1 MFEIATEKFKSICN
15 VAFPD
20 EFAKNW
26 YDYWAILMVALLWSY
41 FIGMVRE
48 QEKTYEQKSRIY
60 VVLALG
66 VSNCIA

>member
-1 MFEIATEKFKSICN
+1 
-15 VAFPD
+15 
-20 EFAKNW
+20 
-26 YDYWAILMVALLWSY
+26 MVALLWSY